1 MALIKCPE
9 CRNMLEDNKDIC
21 PNCGYPIKKELLKEK
36 KKKEKEKPYLQNIL
50 YYLKVSTVIFFVLAV
65 IFFGK
70 GYNVKNNYY
79 NSELSETLNKNA
91 YVGGDAYNYIINGT
105 YFTGYAIIGV
115 GCLLSGIILIG
126 IIVIVTIKIKE
137 YEEIIIESVQKKNN
151 GYIVYKRKI
160 EKKN

>member
-1 MALIKCPE
+1 M
-9 CRNMLEDNKDIC
+9 
-21 PNCGYPIKKELLKEK
+21 
-36 KKKEKEKPYLQNIL
+36 
-50 YYLKVSTVIFFVLAV
+50 

-137 YEEIIIESVQKKNN
+137 YEEITIESVQKKNN